1 MRTLLMA
8 VSALALSGSFA
19 LAQTPPPPP
28 PPDQAGPTA
37 EEPGGPPPP
46 PGEEM
51 DAGGMDDHAPGGP
64 REHMRGPGPR
74 HGMRGPGGGPRGG
87 PHGRGMG
94 SEFKV
99 EIGEDGGV
107 KVEVRCGAR
116 EEARGCADI
125 TMELLDRA
133 LGN

>member
-1 MRTLLMA
+1 MRTLFMA

-19 LAQTPPPPP
+19 FAQTPPPP
-28 PPDQAGPTA
+28 DEAGLTA
-37 EEPGGPPPP
+37 EEPGGSPPPT
-46 PGEEM
+46 GEEM
-51 DAGGMDDHAPGGP
+51 DAGGMDHHAPGGA
-64 REHMRGPGPR
+64 REHMHGPGPR
-74 HGMRGPGGGPRGG
+74 HEMRGRGG

-94 SEFKV
+94 PAFKI
-99 EIGEDGGV
+99 EIDEDGGV
-107 KVEVRCGAR
+107 KVEARCGVR